1 MARDWLSGRN
11 ARRHLS
17 DETILLHL
25 DGALDPVEDARAERH
40 LRDCWTCRAS
50 RERLEQAIAAFMEER
65 RQQLSGDHNG
75 VDSGSFAFR
84 LSGHAGKLRSAGV
97 QPYFPF
103 LNSLKRAL
111 WPLAAA
117 AAAIAAVGGWP
128 PLRDYVFDDPA
139 EVEPVSAPFSSLPSV
154 PPDALALSPLPG
166 TVVPPPPEMTSDRTP
181 LAELGPSAADLDA
194 AELQAYF
201 AIHEQGQ
208 CRGGSIEVLRLPGQA
223 ILVSGAAVTV
233 EAGERLAARLK
244 DIPHVRVHIQL
255 PDDVLPLA
263 PEGSGS
269 AVVLVGQPP
278 LLEQRLKE
286 HFRKHSP
293 PDRAGSDMAGFSSR
307 AVRLANAAVTEVQA
321 LRILNTV
328 FTSRRIDV
336 MRTADR
342 EKFIH
347 IVEEHLGEYRQ
358 NIAHLGLL
366 LGRLDQ
372 FTPPPMS
379 EEQPLSARDANWALQ
394 LERDT
399 ARLDYL
405 SGGLFAGLD
414 LPGLDADSA
423 WTELRLLQSR
433 LEVWLQTDAAAVT
446 AAWFES
452 RNEITESGEPKS
464 R

>member
-11 ARRHLS
+11 AQRHLS

-25 DGALDPVEDARAERH
+25 DGALDPAEEARAERH
-40 LRDCWTCRAS
+40 LRDCWACRAN

-65 RQQLSGDHNG
+65 RQRLAGQDNR
-75 VDSGSFAFR
+75 VDPGSFAFR
-84 LSGHAGKLRSAGV
+84 LSGHAAKLRSAGV
-97 QPYFPF
+97 QPSFPF
-103 LNSLKRAL
+103 LKSLKRTL

-128 PLRDYVFDDPA
+128 SLRDYVFDEPA
-139 EVEPVSAPFSSLPSV
+139 EVEPVSAAFSRLPSV
-154 PPDALALSPLPG
+154 PADVLAIPPLRR
-166 TVVPPPPEMTSDRTP
+166 TTVPPPPEVTSGRIP
-181 LAELGPSAADLDA
+181 QPVLGPSAADVDA

-255 PDDVLPLA
+255 PDDVLPFA

-269 AVVLVGQPP
+269 AVVLAGRPP

-293 PDRAGSDMAGFSSR
+293 PERAGSDMAGFSSR
-307 AVRLANAAVTEVQA
+307 AVWLASAAVTEVRE
-321 LRILNTV
+321 LRTLKTV
-328 FTSRRIDV
+328 FTPRRIDA

-342 EKFIH
+342 ARFIR

-366 LGRLDQ
+366 LDRLDQ
-372 FTPPPMS
+372 FTSPILS
-379 EEQPLSARDANWALQ
+379 EEQPRSAPDANWAHR

-405 SGGLFAGLD
+405 CGGLFAGLD
-414 LPGLDADSA
+414 LAGLNADEA
-423 WTELRLLQSR
+423 WTELRRLHSR

-446 AAWFES
+446 ADWFANRS
-452 RNEITESGEPKS
+452 EITESGEPKS